1 MRIEAIPRVKSGD
14 ISVREFFE
22 LSGGKMPLIV
32 EGGVLH
38 HLAARKSWDDF
49 SALCGEG
56 MTQTSVYRSNANA
69 WAGLSDVK
77 TMRMRDY
84 LDDHIIKPMRGET
97 RPEDLVYSSGAV
109 GIPGKTPLSLSL
121 FLSLSSLSLAFLHW
135 RD

>member
-1 MRIEAIPRVKSGD
+1 
-14 ISVREFFE
+14 
-22 LSGGKMPLIV
+22 
-32 EGGVLH
+32 
-38 HLAARKSWDDF
+38 
-49 SALCGEG
+49 

-109 GIPGKTPLSLSL
+109 GIPGKTSLSLSH
-121 FLSLSSLSLAFLHW
+121 LSLLLSFTGGTDSDMLSHIPYHP
-135 RD
+135 R